1 MNLPLRLAL
10 GLTLLALPLV
20 EIALLIKMGGILG
33 FWPVVGIVA
42 GTAIAGGMVVRSAG
56 LSALT
61 RIFSEVQAGNSPV
74 QSMMDQ
80 FMRVTGGTL
89 LILPGLLG
97 DCLGAL
103 LLIPAVRRLVLA
115 SFGTLFMPGRV
126 RASRAASY
134 PPRPAAA
141 HSTDAESRFRHRSE
155 RSETVTI
162 IEGEYE
168 RLDDEDP
175 ARPRSAGQ
183 R

>member
-1 MNLPLRLAL
+1 MNLPLRFAL

-20 EIALLIKMGGILG
+20 EIALLIKMGGISG
-33 FWPVVGIVA
+33 FWPVAGIVA

-61 RIFSEVQAGNSPV
+61 RIFSEVQAGGSPV

-80 FMRVTGGTL
+80 FVRVTGGTL

-103 LLIPAVRRLVLA
+103 LLIPAVRRMVLA
-115 SFGTLFMPGRV
+115 SFGTLFTAGRV
-126 RASRAASY
+126 GAARSASQA
-134 PPRPAAA
+134 PRSAPAQHA
-141 HSTDAESRFRHRSE
+141 DGESRFRHHSE
-155 RSETVTI
+155 RPETVTI

-175 ARPRSAGQ
+175 ARPRSAG
-183 R
+183 RR